1 MTMRYSRRRADGI
14 TEYSDS
20 AERLAAA
27 SDRELDAQ
35 AQGCFTVVGLVFGVV
50 VALLLLHSYGN
61 SWPKVVRFSLV
72 IAAGIGGALFLRR
85 WAGVIAL
92 LVGLVLALGLLAGV
106 AGLIWSAL

>member
-35 AQGCFTVVGLVFGVV
+35 AQGCFTVVGLVSGFV

-72 IAAGIGGALFLRR
+72 IAAGIGGALLLRR